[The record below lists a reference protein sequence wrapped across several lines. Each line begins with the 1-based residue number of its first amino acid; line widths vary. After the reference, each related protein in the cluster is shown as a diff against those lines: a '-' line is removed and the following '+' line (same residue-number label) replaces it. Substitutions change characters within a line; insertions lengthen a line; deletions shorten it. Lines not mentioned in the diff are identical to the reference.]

1 MKKKLFVT
9 RKKYRIAAVLICA
22 LLLSA
27 CGSTVP
33 EGEALAETSQ
43 SIGTATQIETDITI
57 ETMIAVSEVRA
68 ETEEGKA
75 EETGEEVQTALETEA
90 DQAEI
95 SDAPLIVIDAGHQGK
110 GDPTKEPIGPG
121 AAEQKASVA
130 SGTRGVASGLAE
142 YELTL
147 QVSGLLEQELLARG
161 YQVIMVRRTHDVNIS
176 NSERAKVA
184 NDHEADALI
193 RIHANGSQNAEVQGA
208 MTISPTP
215 ANPYCG
221 DIYEQCRKLS
231 EEVLDGMV
239 QETGARSEGVWETD
253 TMSGINWSQVPVT
266 IVEMGYMTNPEE
278 DMKMADAAYQQQ
290 IVTGIANGIDAY
302 ILSRYQ

>member
-9 RKKYRIAAVLICA
+9 RKKHCIAAVLICA

-33 EGEALAETSQ
+33 EGEVLAETSHNME
-43 SIGTATQIETDITI
+43 TATQTETDITM
-57 ETMIAVSEVRA
+57 ETVIALSEV
-68 ETEEGKA
+68 KA

-90 DQAEI
+90 DPAEI

-147 QVSGLLEQELLARG
+147 QVSELLEQELLARG
-161 YQVIMVRRTHDVNIS
+161 YQVMMVRRTHDVNIS

-193 RIHANGSQNAEVQGA
+193 RIHANGSQNAEIQGA

>member
-1 MKKKLFVT
+1 MRKKLFVT
-9 RKKYRIAAVLICA
+9 RKKHCIAAVLICA

-33 EGEALAETSQ
+33 EGEVLAETSQ
-43 SIGTATQIETDITI
+43 NMETATQIETAMQTETDITM
-57 ETMIAVSEVRA
+57 ETVIALSEV
-68 ETEEGKA
+68 KA

-90 DQAEI
+90 EPAEI

-161 YQVIMVRRTHDVNIS
+161 YQVMMVRRTHDVNIS
-176 NSERAKVA
+176 NSERAKMA

-231 EEVLDGMV
+231 EEVLDGLI
-239 QETGARSEGVWETD
+239 QETGARSRGIWETD
-253 TMSGINWSQVPVT
+253 TMSGINWCQVPVT

>member
-9 RKKYRIAAVLICA
+9 RKKHCIAAVLICA

-33 EGEALAETSQ
+33 EGEVLAETSHNME
-43 SIGTATQIETDITI
+43 TATQTETDITM
-57 ETMIAVSEVRA
+57 ETVIALSEV
-68 ETEEGKA
+68 KA

-90 DQAEI
+90 DPAEI

-147 QVSGLLEQELLARG
+147 QVSELLEQELLARG

-193 RIHANGSQNAEVQGA
+193 RIHANGSQNAEIQGA

>member
-9 RKKYRIAAVLICA
+9 RKKHCIAAVLICA

-33 EGEALAETSQ
+33 EGEVLAETSHNME
-43 SIGTATQIETDITI
+43 TATQIETAMQTETDITM
-57 ETMIAVSEVRA
+57 ETVIALSEV
-68 ETEEGKA
+68 KA

-90 DQAEI
+90 DPAEI

-147 QVSGLLEQELLARG
+147 QVSELLEQELLARG
-161 YQVIMVRRTHDVNIS
+161 YQVMMVRRTHDVNIS
-176 NSERAKVA
+176 NSERAKMA
-184 NDHEADALI
+184 NAHEADALI

-231 EEVLDGMV
+231 EEVLDGLI
-239 QETGARSEGVWETD
+239 QETGARSRGIWETD
-253 TMSGINWSQVPVT
+253 TMSGINWCQVPVT